1 MSPQNKILFALVIT
15 ILSIQLSEQITIST
29 SCSAPAP
36 RCYTLFG
43 ITLPPA
49 SNLTLDLLPGTHN
62 LVSLSIQDRAHLSL
76 VGQTGATVIN
86 CTTQRSSNLRITRLA
101 RVTIRNIIFVGCNLQ
116 FSQSN
121 NTKIKGS
128 RFLNGTNG
136 ALEFSSSFN
145 VSIDKSLFNNN
156 GNSLFGGVIEF
167 SNSRGIEVSQ
177 SNFTNNNIFSSFAGL
192 INMDTSIGFISCS
205 HFHNNSAGSLGGII
219 KTDRTSFLYV
229 TNSSFTENRLGSFGG
244 VILLKGSGDHVIV
257 ISCVF
262 KFNTAGSFSGV
273 ISLDKT
279 GEIQVLASEFLHNIA
294 IGGVFGGTICRS
306 SAGVVTIDCTRFLNT
321 TANSG
326 SSGSDIIMTIRNST
340 SESCQRRFAI
350 GESGVCLASTCEGM
364 MDVHKYLRLIIII
377 IYLLHFMDTL
387 TIQIELPK
395 YLASTLPLYQE

>member
-1 MSPQNKILFALVIT
+1 MSPQNKILFALVVT
-15 ILSIQLSEQITIST
+15 IISIQLSEQITIST
-29 SCSAPAP
+29 SCSDPAP
-36 RCYTLFG
+36 RCYTLSG

-62 LVSLSIQDRAHLSL
+62 LDSLSIQNRAHLSL

-86 CTTQRSSNLRITRLA
+86 CTTQRSSNLLITRLA

-156 GNSLFGGVIEF
+156 GDSSFGGVIEF
-167 SNSRGIEVSQ
+167 SNSRGIKVSR
-177 SNFTNNNIFSSFAGL
+177 SNFTNNNIVSSFAGL

-205 HFHNNSAGSLGGII
+205 HFHNNSAGSFGGII
-219 KTDRTSFLYV
+219 KTDSTSFLYV
-229 TNSSFTENRLGSFGG
+229 TNSSFTENRLDSFGG
-244 VILLKGSGDHVIV
+244 VILLEGSGDHVIV

-273 ISLDKT
+273 INLDST

-294 IGGVFGGTICRS
+294 SGGVFGGTIYTRS

-321 TANSG
+321 TANYAI
-326 SSGSDIIMTIRNST
+326 SGSDIMTLRNST
-340 SESCQRRFAI
+340 SESCQRRFSI
-350 GESGVCLASTCEGM
+350 GDSGVCLASTCGGM
-364 MDVHKYLRLIIII
+364 MDVHKY
-377 IYLLHFMDTL
+377 
-387 TIQIELPK
+387 IQV
-395 YLASTLPLYQE
+395 

>member
-76 VGQTGATVIN
+76 VGQTGATVIR
-86 CTTQRSSNLRITRLA
+86 CATQKSSNLQITRLA
-101 RVTIRNIIFVGCNLQ
+101 RVTIRNIIFVGCNLE

-121 NTKIKGS
+121 NTEIEGS

-145 VSIDKSLFNNN
+145 VSIDKSIFDNN
-156 GNSLFGGVIEF
+156 GDSLFGGVIEF
-167 SNSRGIEVSQ
+167 SNSRGIEVSR
-177 SNFTNNNIFSSFAGL
+177 SNFTNNNISSPFAGL
-192 INMDTSIGFISCS
+192 ISMDTSIGFISCS
-205 HFHNNSAGSLGGII
+205 HFQNNSADSFGGIVR
-219 KTDRTSFLYV
+219 TDHTSLLYV
-229 TNSSFTENRLGSFGG
+229 TNSSFTENRLGYSGG
-244 VILLKGSGDHVIV
+244 VIILDGSGDHVIV

-273 ISLDKT
+273 IYIKHDST

-294 IGGVFGGTICRS
+294 SGSGGPFGATIYARS
-306 SAGVVTIDCTRFLNT
+306 SASGVTIDCTRFLNT
-321 TANSG
+321 TANYASS
-326 SSGSDIIMTIRNST
+326 SSGIMTIRDST

-364 MDVHKYLRLIIII
+364 MDVHKYTSLIIII
-377 IYLLHFMDTL
+377 IIIPALNFMWP
-387 TIQIELPK
+387 Q
-395 YLASTLPLYQE
+395 